1 MRSGSEPTLWSSWGF
16 FFMQAQCL
24 KEATMSVIT
33 PRFSEDQADMDKNA
47 PEITRARCFHT
58 IDSCSAAL

>member
-1 MRSGSEPTLWSSWGF
+1 MRSGSEPTLWSSWV

-33 PRFSEDQADMDKNA
+33 PRFSEDQADVDKNS
-47 PEITRARCFHT
+47 PEITRARCFDM